1 MNKMSGLS
9 YAQILAKGNSGGSG
23 GESSGGAAEEFRSS
37 RTLPRNFGNSSR
49 ESGSG
54 SGQGTIQTCQMLSFV
69 IPHPG
74 CLKPGG
80 RCTQPSLG
88 FLTGLY
94 AGRGYFMLQI
104 TFNAIFFLQIYNIF
118 VTLFQ
123 ILRHRQGGS
132 DINPEAETNS
142 NNCSAPNS

>member
-1 MNKMSGLS
+1 MAKQDVTRKWLYFQLDAQLYHKVFIAKNPFEVPNPELPHRVLVELPSEVDLLVNEMSGLS

-23 GESSGGAAEEFRSS
+23 GESSGGAAEDGAFRSS

-54 SGQGTIQTCQMLSFV
+54 SGQGTICTTSTCQCQMLSFV

-80 RCTQPSLG
+80 GHAT
-88 FLTGLY
+88 
-94 AGRGYFMLQI
+94 
-104 TFNAIFFLQIYNIF
+104 
-118 VTLFQ
+118 
-123 ILRHRQGGS
+123 
-132 DINPEAETNS
+132 
-142 NNCSAPNS
+142 